1 MALHKLSTTRKYL
14 LSFNNILLEQT
25 PLELSSAK
33 HCVGYEKLVFLLL
46 LEGVGGHDLD
56 AVVGLHQ
63 GLARGGH
70 QAQAEGQ
77 LGHAHPQPPRP
88 RQPLNLATA
97 LHKTN
102 KL

>member
-1 MALHKLSTTRKYL
+1 M
-14 LSFNNILLEQT
+14 
-25 PLELSSAK
+25 SSALASI
-33 HCVGYEKLVFLLL
+33 VLVITINKCIYLLL